1 MACYTEH
8 RRRTQPT
15 DPSVGSI
22 FMNPAGDYAGRLIEE
37 AGLKGV
43 RIGGAMV
50 STMHANWIIN
60 VDGATAS
67 DILGL
72 IDLIRE
78 KVRATS
84 GVELQLEIEYID
96 EWRM

>member
-1 MACYTEH
+1 
-8 RRRTQPT
+8 
-15 DPSVGSI
+15 
-22 FMNPAGDYAGRLIEE
+22 
-37 AGLKGV
+37 
-43 RIGGAMV
+43 MV